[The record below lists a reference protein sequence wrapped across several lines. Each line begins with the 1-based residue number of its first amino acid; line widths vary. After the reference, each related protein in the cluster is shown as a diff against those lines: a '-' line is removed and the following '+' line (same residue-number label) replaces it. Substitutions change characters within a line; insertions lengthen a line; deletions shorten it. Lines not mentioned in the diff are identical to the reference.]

1 VAVKNLNEG
10 VVTREYDRLLPTVP
24 GFCGCE
30 VCRDDVMVYA
40 LNRIAPHFVT
50 ERLGTVIQHIALQ
63 RDQSVAD
70 VAVALLEGFRVV
82 MASPRPECEKAGG
95 RSEG

>member
-1 VAVKNLNEG
+1 MAVKNLNED
-10 VVTREYDRLLPTVP
+10 VVTREYNRLLPTVQ

-30 VCRDDVMVYA
+30 VCRDDVMVYT
-40 LNRIAPHFVT
+40 LNRIGPHYVT

-70 VAVALLEGFRVV
+70 IAVALLEGFRVV
-82 MASPRPECEKAGG
+82 KESPRPECQTIGG
-95 RSEG
+95 RSER

>member
-1 VAVKNLNEG
+1 MAVRNLNED
-10 VVTREYDRLLPTVP
+10 VVTREYNRLLPTVMD
-24 GFCGCE
+24 FCGCE

-40 LNRIAPHFVT
+40 LNRIAPHYVT

-70 VAVALLEGFRVV
+70 IAVALLEGFRVV
-82 MASPRPECEKAGG
+82 KESPRSDCEAIGG
-95 RSEG
+95 RSER